1 MIAMSQPWATDSQL
15 GSNWLQ
21 KKKNSKNQEI
31 QENHVLSPFPAKS
44 IRIPYVFW
52 PELAG
57 GTPSPDSP
65 APHQLSHNT
74 RNPYAFGWKWRQYM
88 IFLIFM
94 IFALFLF
101 FSFFFVKP
109 VTTQLAAW
117 WKATPVLP
125 AQSFFF
131 PPGSSF
137 EILLLT
143 LP

>member
-1 MIAMSQPWATDSQL
+1 MFFNNKSDFHRSAT
-15 GSNWLQ
+15 NM
-21 KKKNSKNQEI
+21 KASKNP
-31 QENHVLSPFPAKS
+31 ENWKNCVLWPFPAKN

-65 APHQLSHNT
+65 ATHQLQPQHKESLCFWLEMATVHDF
-74 RNPYAFGWKWRQYM
+74 PE
-88 IFLIFM
+88 FLDFCC
-94 IFALFLF
+94 
-101 FSFFFVKP
+101 FFFLKP